1 MSIKNKVETY
11 RKSRLE
17 ALQSQRLI
25 DMVHYIYNNSD
36 FYRNSFDENDLKP
49 EDISGIEDI
58 VKLPFTEKDALRE
71 NYPFGLFSNQES
83 LKELHV
89 SSGTTGDPTLVGYT
103 QEDIDLWAEVMA
115 RALSCAGAEPGDLIQ
130 NAYGYGLFTGGL
142 GVHYGGL
149 ELGLKVIPISSGQT
163 KRQLKIMQDF
173 EPRILACT
181 PTYALY
187 MAEKAQELGIDV
199 KNSSWEI
206 GVFGAEPWSEGIRE
220 EIEELLGLKA
230 TDIYGLSEIIG
241 PGVAQECSYQEGL
254 HVFSDVFYPEVIDP
268 QSGQPVP
275 EGEDGELVITTFT
288 KKGIP
293 ILRYRTRDIV
303 SMTTEKCKCGR
314 TSPRISKVKGRTDD
328 MIVVKGIN
336 VFPSQV
342 EHVLMNIEETQP
354 HYQLVVDRSASNLD
368 TLEVQVE
375 VEQNVFSDEVKEM
388 NKLKEEIKE
397 ELQSVL
403 AISARVKLLEPNS
416 LERSKGKSQRVVD
429 KRNV

>member
-36 FYRNSFDENDLKP
+36 FYRKIFDENDLKP

>member
-241 PGVAQECSYQEGL
+241 PGVAQECSYQDGL